1 MTRADNSRVH
11 PSSGH
16 GTPLVPYAMCVE
28 GEANVAAGSVVIAS
42 TRDAAVQLAKDSAQS
57 SVNPKDAYGDQK
69 PDISLVPPVAII
81 KEARVMQLGAKK
93 YGPYNWREKR
103 VRARVYAAAAMRHI
117 MQWQDGEEFDFES
130 GESHL
135 AHARACL
142 GIVLD
147 AQSIGIIHDDRPRK
161 GAAGKEIRREQ
172 GTSEAQLAVDNGQGT
187 LSGNGLAQANPV

>member
-1 MTRADNSRVH
+1 MAGIVRHVGRSSEEILRDNSRLH
-11 PSSGH
+11 PSSGY
-16 GTPLVPYAMCVE
+16 GTPLVPPAQPATVAE
-28 GEANVAAGSVVIAS
+28 KEVAASAERS
-42 TRDAAVQLAKDSAQS
+42 SEKDSDAQHAADLEAYRQMAAG
-57 SVNPKDAYGDQK
+57 SVNPKDAYGDKK

-147 AQSIGIIHDDRPRK
+147 AQSIGIIDDDRPKK

-172 GTSEAQLAVDNGQGT
+172 GTDKA
-187 LSGNGLAQANPV
+187 